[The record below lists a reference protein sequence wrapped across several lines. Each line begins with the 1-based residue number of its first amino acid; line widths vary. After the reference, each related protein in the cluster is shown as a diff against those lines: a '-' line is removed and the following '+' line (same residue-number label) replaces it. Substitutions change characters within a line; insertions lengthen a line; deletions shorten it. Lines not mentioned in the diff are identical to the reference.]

1 MHENLGI
8 KNIKNMVIFVLVFFF
23 VTLIFSIND
32 VFSLIGAIVFIYLAL
47 ASMAIRCLIG
57 AGRGPSPLQ
66 YDEAIQEIDFEEE
79 EKVEDYED
87 ENEDLCSG
95 QNLSK
100 V

>member
-1 MHENLGI
+1 
-8 KNIKNMVIFVLVFFF
+8 
-23 VTLIFSIND
+23 
-32 VFSLIGAIVFIYLAL
+32 
-47 ASMAIRCLIG
+47 MAIRCLIG

-66 YDEAIQEIDFEEE
+66 YDEEAIQEIDYEEE

-87 ENEDLCSG
+87 EDLFSG

>member
-1 MHENLGI
+1 
-8 KNIKNMVIFVLVFFF
+8 
-23 VTLIFSIND
+23 
-32 VFSLIGAIVFIYLAL
+32 
-47 ASMAIRCLIG
+47 MAIRCLIG

-79 EKVEDYED
+79 EKVEDYEGG
-87 ENEDLCSG
+87 DLYSC

>member
-8 KNIKNMVIFVLVFFF
+8 KDIVIFVLVFFF

-66 YDEAIQEIDFEEE
+66 YDEAIQEIDYEEE
-79 EKVEDYED
+79 ELVEDYGDDED
-87 ENEDLCSG
+87 HLYSG